1 VNGEQH
7 LGADLHVI
15 RMQGW
20 KRGDWWDD
28 TDLTWLD
35 PSPNMNSLPAALL
48 YPGTCLLEQT
58 KNFSVGRGSRVAYEQ
73 IGADWLDGR
82 KLAAFLNRRAIPGVQ
97 AYPIRFRPE
106 KYHFQNQTIEGV
118 RFVITDRNAV
128 NSVRLG
134 LEIIFAV
141 QELYPGK
148 IDIDV
153 NRRLIGSKSVIAAL
167 KAGADPASIERSYA
181 GALQQF
187 MQTREKYL
195 LYGR

>member
-1 VNGEQH
+1 
-7 LGADLHVI
+7 
-15 RMQGW
+15 
-20 KRGDWWDD
+20 
-28 TDLTWLD
+28 
-35 PSPNMNSLPAALL
+35 
-48 YPGTCLLEQT
+48 
-58 KNFSVGRGSRVAYEQ
+58 VAYEQ

-82 KLAAFLNRRAIPGVQ
+82 KLAAFLNRRAIPGVR
-97 AYPIRFRPE
+97 AYPTRFRPD

-118 RFVITDRNAV
+118 RLVITDRNAV